1 MRLSVASFSYV
12 LIAAATIL
20 VGCGGS
26 GSSSPDNPTGIISLA
41 ISDGPV
47 HDAQKVCISFD
58 EIEFK
63 GEGQSIVVALEPA
76 ERVDLLEFQGSNS
89 MPILVNQ
96 ELPAGRYQWMRL
108 GVDAERGGSGGMGN
122 TSEPGCDGDGS
133 YIAMG
138 GAAYNLYVPS
148 SAQNG
153 LKLVGGFTVPANG
166 SASFTAE
173 FDLMKSVT
181 APDGLSPDVILRPTI
196 RLVSNDAVG
205 TLTGQVGNLRATET
219 DCAPS
224 VHVFN
229 DGVVP
234 NAIVEGESDPDD
246 AIATAIVEEQIGS
259 DEQIEYHYTVGF
271 LMPGLYE
278 VAFTCDGSVFTP
290 ELGTGAEIL
299 VNTITTVDFPDEES

>member
-1 MRLSVASFSYV
+1 MSLSVARFSYV
-12 LIAAATIL
+12 LLAAATIL

-26 GSSSPDNPTGIISLA
+26 GSSGPENATGVISLA

-47 HDAQKVCISFD
+47 HDAEKVCISFN

-63 GEGQSIVVALEPA
+63 GEGQSIVVELEPA
-76 ERVDLLEFQGSNS
+76 ESVDLLEFQGSNS
-89 MPILVNQ
+89 KPILVNQ
-96 ELPAGRYQWMRL
+96 ELPAGQYQWVRL
-108 GVDAERGGSGGMGN
+108 GVDAERGGPGGTGN
-122 TSEPGCDGDGS
+122 TADPGCDGPGS
-133 YIAMG
+133 YIVMEG
-138 GAAYNLYVPS
+138 GAVYNLYVPS

-153 LKLVGGFTVPANG
+153 LKLVGGFEVPDSGIANL
-166 SASFTAE
+166 TAE

-181 APDGLSPDVILRPTI
+181 APSGLSPDVILRPTI
-196 RLVSNDAVG
+196 RLVSNDGVG

-224 VHVFN
+224 VYVFN

-234 NAIVEGESDPDD
+234 NAIVEGESDPADPV
-246 AIATAIVEEQIGS
+246 ATAIVEEQMN
-259 DEQIEYHYTVGF
+259 DLEQIEYHYTVGF

-290 ELGTGAEIL
+290 ELGTGAEIF
-299 VNTITTVDFPDEES
+299 VNTITTVDFPDE